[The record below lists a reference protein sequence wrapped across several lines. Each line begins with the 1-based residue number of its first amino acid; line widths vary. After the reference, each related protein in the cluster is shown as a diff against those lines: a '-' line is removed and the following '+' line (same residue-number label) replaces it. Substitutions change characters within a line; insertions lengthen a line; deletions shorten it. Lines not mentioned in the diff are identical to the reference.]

1 MSVSTKPP
9 NWSLIKE
16 DLFVRQKMF
25 VRLIG
30 FIVVRNLFFIIPITL
45 FVFFSYNVLFYLSMI
60 VILCFLIALT
70 LLLIYVKYKLM
81 WSWHP
86 LYF

>member
-1 MSVSTKPP
+1 MSVSAKPP